1 MNEPFFRSFVL
12 NVWCISVATSKML
25 RLKVLKRKLHIL
37 SRTDYYWTT
46 DKADS
51 CTELSVAMVTVI
63 GRHVSC
69 QVRGGN
75 LLRG

>member
-12 NVWCISVATSKML
+12 NVWCISVATSKMH
-25 RLKVLKRKLHIL
+25 LKVLKRKLHIL

-51 CTELSVAMVTVI
+51 CTELSVAMETVI